1 VVLRDG
7 VAVKTLLRYCWSTDV
22 DVEINIQVIQR
33 EQDGYRS
40 LQSSNSQCGGNVN
53 CLGFSKEA
61 IRLVYMA
68 IGDLRKKLA
77 TNQSPQQ
84 PQLSWFREM
93 ARTLEYIHNQRL
105 LVADIASRNFLFDSD
120 LMIKFCKFSESSLLP
135 LDANMDTVDDDGHTT
150 RIDLEFLG
158 AGI

>member
-1 VVLRDG
+1 
-7 VAVKTLLRYCWSTDV
+7 
-22 DVEINIQVIQR
+22 
-33 EQDGYRS
+33 
-40 LQSSNSQCGGNVN
+40 
-53 CLGFSKEA
+53 
-61 IRLVYMA
+61 MA

-135 LDANMDTVDDDGHTT
+135 LDANMDTVDDDGHMT